1 MNATF
6 VLDRSH
12 SANFSLFPLPV
23 PPPQPP
29 PPKPFSPESLVR
41 CSGCAPPGRTEP
53 KQPVGRASFSHTVPL
68 FSLLRRL
75 SSGERHPPPIDP
87 QNAQANSANPPEE
100 ATKHGEFSAAQSFRR
115 KTAPSQLSEETGDAT
130 PAAGVTLYPCLFPPH
145 CDAHSPPPTTSV
157 TTAPTITTTAISPP
171 QTLPTPSQI
180 RLPAPFHSRNH

>member
-12 SANFSLFPLPV
+12 SANFSLFPLPS
-23 PPPQPP
+23 PPHPN

-53 KQPVGRASFSHTVPL
+53 KQSVGRASFSHTVPL

-100 ATKHGEFSAAQSFRR
+100 ATKHGEFSAAQSFRGEDSSESAFR
-115 KTAPSQLSEETGDAT
+115 GNRRRNPSSRRHPLPMPFPAT
-130 PAAGVTLYPCLFPPH
+130 L
-145 CDAHSPPPTTSV
+145 
-157 TTAPTITTTAISPP
+157 
-171 QTLPTPSQI
+171 
-180 RLPAPFHSRNH
+180 